1 MAERR
6 AQTLLR
12 SLGVMMTSLEIFGK
26 LILYMAATV
35 ILTSMAVMLGVILS
49 SVLGRVLDWMDN
61 HE

>member
-12 SLGVMMTSLEIFGK
+12 SLGVMMTILEIFGK

-35 ILTSMAVMLGVILS
+35 FLTSMAVMLGVILS
-49 SVLGRVLDWMDN
+49 SVLSRVLDWMDN

>member
-12 SLGVMMTSLEIFGK
+12 SLGVMMTILEIFGK
-26 LILYMAATV
+26 LILYV
-35 ILTSMAVMLGVILS
+35 ILTSMAVMLGVFLS
-49 SVLGRVLDWMDN
+49 SVLSRVLDWMDN